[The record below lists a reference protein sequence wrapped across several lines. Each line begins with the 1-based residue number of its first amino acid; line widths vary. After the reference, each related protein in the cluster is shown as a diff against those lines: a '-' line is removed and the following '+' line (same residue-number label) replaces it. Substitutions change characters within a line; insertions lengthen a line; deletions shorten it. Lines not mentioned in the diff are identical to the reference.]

1 MTYRR
6 GIAPI
11 IALAL
16 LASTAGEAWAKPV
29 TYRLGFVASGVAD
42 GKPFTD
48 EEVEVRLKADTSQV
62 TVTPDVTTL
71 TLDCSPSLCGGYIA
85 GIGFGIASIYK
96 FRQHKKN
103 PTEIKVQVSGRN
115 NANVTLTKQRLA
127 SYKLGEPLAPV
138 EVKVAFKAPLTFRG
152 SMVGRPTTV
161 TFTSIK
167 GRSLTLEAE

>member
-16 LASTAGEAWAKPV
+16 LASTAGEAWAKPL

-62 TVTPDVTTL
+62 TVTPDESFTRL
-71 TLDCSPSLCGGYIA
+71 TL
-85 GIGFGIASIYK
+85 
-96 FRQHKKN
+96 
-103 PTEIKVQVSGRN
+103 V
-115 NANVTLTKQRLA
+115 
-127 SYKLGEPLAPV
+127 
-138 EVKVAFKAPLTFRG
+138 
-152 SMVGRPTTV
+152 
-161 TFTSIK
+161 
-167 GRSLTLEAE
+167 